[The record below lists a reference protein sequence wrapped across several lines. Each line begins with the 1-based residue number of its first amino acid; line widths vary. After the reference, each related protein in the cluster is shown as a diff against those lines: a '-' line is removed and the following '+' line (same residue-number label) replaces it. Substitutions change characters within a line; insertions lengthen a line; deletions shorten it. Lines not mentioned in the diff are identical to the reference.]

1 MRAFG
6 SYFCCL
12 LRILYFGLRCENL
25 LVLSQLRQLRG
36 SIQFLVGGFNPPE
49 KYEFVSWDDE
59 IPNIW
64 KNHPFMFQSPPTSY
78 QLLCFGRQKMGSPDF
93 NHHLAIVFQGRPL
106 PCFEFAQN
114 QQSNWISIQ
123 NSCFADTVIILTSP
137 EGQDPFF
144 VDNRIR

>member
-1 MRAFG
+1 
-6 SYFCCL
+6 
-12 LRILYFGLRCENL
+12 
-25 LVLSQLRQLRG
+25 V
-36 SIQFLVGGFNPPE
+36 VGGFNPPE

-78 QLLCFGRQKMGSPDF
+78 ALDAKKWDLLIST
-93 NHHLAIVFQGRPL
+93 ITRPWYSKVV
-106 PCFEFAQN
+106 PSRVSEFAQN

-123 NSCFADTVIILTSP
+123 NYCFADTVIILTSP

-144 VDNRIR
+144 VDNKIR